1 MDTLGLNSEQK
12 RAVQALD
19 GPVLVSA
26 AAGSGKTRV
35 LTCRIARL
43 IAEKKAL
50 PSQIMAVTF
59 TNKAAREMKHRVTS
73 LLHQMKAA
81 FPPLPQAQKLWI
93 GTFHSLC
100 ARILRDNP
108 DHVPQSPG
116 GLTIYDPKDQMSLVK
131 DVLAEMNLSERLYNP
146 KSLISQIAL
155 CKRQALDPQDLNE
168 SNHPGYGGRFQEIYQ
183 NYQSHLKNAGAF
195 DFESLLFEAYKFF
208 LKHPRKLESYRNQF
222 RYISVDEYQD
232 TNYIQYLLV
241 KVLAEKHRNLCVVGD
256 EDQSIYSWRG
266 ADISNILNFD
276 RDFPE
281 CQIIKLEKNYRSTKT
296 IISAA
301 SSLIGCNR
309 QRKNKK
315 LTTDNPLG
323 GRIEVYALEDE
334 NQEASLIADHIARLC
349 EGRGFAYGDFAV
361 FYRTNAQSRVFE
373 GALRSRGLPYQ
384 VVGSLQFYDRM
395 EIKDVLAYL
404 KFLSNPKDDVSLKR
418 ILNKPRRGI
427 GPGSVEKITQWARE
441 QKISFYEA
449 FVGFIQ
455 NRGLKGP
462 AARAGESFVSM
473 VQELCQAKEK
483 KSLSDFYT
491 LVLERTGYAQELKT
505 ESSFEAQS
513 RLDNL
518 AELKNAISQ
527 YEMETPSA
535 SWEGFLEEMALLS
548 PTPSPQEED
557 SKKGVSL
564 MTLHVSKGLEF
575 DVVFMVGMEDGLCP
589 LLRTG
594 SDSMEEERRL
604 VYVGMTRAR
613 KNLFFTYAYKRHQY
627 GKAHYNRPS
636 PFLDEIPAR
645 FMQHK
650 QSAARSPFGKRGF
663 FKKKGEEGAGD
674 FSDSSFSQAG
684 DFSPPAYMVG
694 QRVYHPQFG
703 QGQIHKLEGAG
714 EELRISVDFGHQNI
728 KKFIARYARLVTENS
743 Y

>member
-1 MDTLGLNSEQK
+1 MDTLGLNEEQK
-12 RAVQALD
+12 RAVEALE

-50 PSQIMAVTF
+50 PSEIMAVTF
-59 TNKAAREMKHRVTS
+59 TNKAAREMKHRVS
-73 LLHQMKAA
+73 HLLHQMDGAL
-81 FPPLPQAQKLWI
+81 PPSSAQKLWI

-108 DHVPQSPG
+108 DHVSQSAG
-116 GLTIYDPKDQMSLVK
+116 GLTIYDTKDQMSLVK
-131 DVLAEMNLSERLYNP
+131 VVLADMNLSERIYNP

-155 CKRQALDPQDLNE
+155 CKRQALDPQDLDE
-168 SNHPGYGGRFQEIYQ
+168 SNYPGYGNRFQEIYH
-183 NYQSHLKNAGAF
+183 NYQTHLKNAGAF

-208 LKHPRKLESYRNQF
+208 LKHPQQLERYRNQF

-241 KVLAEKHRNLCVVGD
+241 KILAEKHRNLCVVGD

-296 IISAA
+296 IIAAA
-301 SSLIGCNR
+301 SALIGCNQ

-315 LTTDNPLG
+315 LTTDNPPG
-323 GRIEVYALEDE
+323 GRIEVYSLQDE
-334 NQEASLIADHIARLC
+334 NQEAYLIADHIARLC
-349 EGRGFAYGDFAV
+349 QGRGFAYEDFAV

-395 EIKDVLAYL
+395 EIKDILAYL
-404 KFLSNPKDDVSLKR
+404 KFLSNLKDDVSLKR
-418 ILNKPRRGI
+418 VLNKPRRGI

-449 FVGFIQ
+449 FVDFTKKK
-455 NRGLKGP
+455 GLKGP
-462 AARAGESFVSM
+462 ALKAAENFIQI
-473 VQELCQAKEK
+473 VQELGQGKKK

-491 LVLERTGYAQELKT
+491 LVLDRTGYAQELKS

-527 YEMETPSA
+527 YEMENTSSA
-535 SWEGFLEEMALLS
+535 SLEGFLEEMALLS
-548 PTPSPQEED
+548 PTADSQEA
-557 SKKGVSL
+557 SQKKGVSL

-589 LLRTG
+589 LLRTS
-594 SDSMEEERRL
+594 SDSVEEERRL

-613 KNLFFTYAYKRHQY
+613 QNLFFTYTYKRY
-627 GKAHYNRPS
+627 KFGKALYNQPS
-636 PFLDEIPAR
+636 PFLREIPAR

-650 QSAARSPFGKRGF
+650 ESARSPFMKKRLYQ
-663 FKKKGEEGAGD
+663 KKWNGD
-674 FSDSSFSQAG
+674 FSDSPSLEEGEFSNPTP
-684 DFSPPAYMVG
+684 SPAYMVG

-703 QGQIHKLEGAG
+703 PGQIHKLEGEG

-743 Y
+743 C